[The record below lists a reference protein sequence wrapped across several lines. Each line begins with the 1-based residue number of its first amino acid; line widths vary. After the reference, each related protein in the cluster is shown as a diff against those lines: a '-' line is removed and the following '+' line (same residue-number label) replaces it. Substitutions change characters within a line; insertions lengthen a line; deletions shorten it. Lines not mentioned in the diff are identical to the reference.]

1 MPCRLFTN
9 MMAQRGHSADTVAVK
24 DQKYSAASFSR
35 LYLTPDKQAT
45 THQLRCPSS
54 STVAQNVRLSSAVP
68 PVNNHDGSNG
78 SWGRYGSCQGPKL
91 LCSLDDTHH
100 ARAQLSAGLCAPPP
114 SRASSAPPVVAIAVA
129 FSAVQLAC
137 STVSPLLGPSAPRAH
152 VR

>member
-1 MPCRLFTN
+1 
-9 MMAQRGHSADTVAVK
+9 MAQRGHGANTVGVK
-24 DQKYSAASFSR
+24 DQKYSVASDSR
-35 LYLTPDKQAT
+35 LCLTPDKQAT
-45 THQLRCPSS
+45 TPQLRCPSS
-54 STVAQNVRLSSAVP
+54 STVAQNVSLCSAVP

-114 SRASSAPPVVAIAVA
+114 SRASSAPPVVVITVA
-129 FSAVQLAC
+129 CSAVQLAC
-137 STVSPLLGPSAPRAH
+137 SAASPLLGPSAPRAH